1 MNAGVNLP
9 KMAATDGA
17 SHAQSLGRFGWG
29 LRGWVHRLAA
39 SPRFQSWAARTPGF
53 ARVARKE
60 GEDLFDLI
68 SGFVQTQSLFALVE
82 LGILHQ
88 LSEGTRR
95 VEVLRCD
102 LPQDRLMILLKAGA
116 AIGVL
121 RLSGDSVG
129 LTRKGAALLGV
140 PGLVPMI
147 RHHAVFYRDM
157 ADPVALLRGEAETEL
172 ARFWPYVFGADG
184 AVDPEVTQTYSDLMA
199 DSQAMVAEDT
209 LRAVDLSD
217 AREVLDIGGGT
228 GAFLTAVGQRHADPA
243 LHLFDLPA
251 VAPGAESR
259 FRAAN
264 LSNRVTITPGSFRDD
279 PLPQGADVITLIRVL
294 YDHAEDTVVALLR
307 AVHDALPD
315 GGRLVVSE
323 PMSGGKVPTRP
334 GDVYFA
340 FYTLAMQTG
349 RARSAAEIAALMAD
363 AGFTNI
369 KTPKPNRAFI
379 TSVVTGVRGN

>member
-17 SHAQSLGRFGWG
+17 THAQSLGRFGWG
-29 LRGWVHRLAA
+29 VRGWVHRMAA
-39 SPRFQSWAARTPGF
+39 SPRFQSFAARTPGF
-53 ARVARKE
+53 ARIARKE

-95 VEVLRCD
+95 IEVLQCD
-102 LPQDRLMILLKAGA
+102 LPRDRLVILLKAGA

-121 RLSGDSVG
+121 RMKGDSVG

-147 RHHAVFYRDM
+147 LHHAVFYRDM
-157 ADPVALLRGEAETEL
+157 SDPVALLRGGSETEL

-184 AVDPEVTQTYSDLMA
+184 AVDPDVTQTYSDLMA

-209 LRAVDLSD
+209 LRTVDLSD
-217 AREVLDIGGGT
+217 ANQVLDIGGGT
-228 GAFLTAVGQRHADPA
+228 GAFLTALGQKHAKPE

-251 VAPGAESR
+251 VVPGAESR
-259 FRAAN
+259 FRAAA
-264 LSNRVTITPGSFRDD
+264 LQDRVTITPGSFRDD
-279 PLPQGADVITLIRVL
+279 PLPTGADVIALVRVL
-294 YDHAEDTVVALLR
+294 YDHADETVIALLR
-307 AVHDALPD
+307 AVRAALPP

-323 PMSGGKVPTRP
+323 PMSGGKAPTRP

-363 AGFTNI
+363 AGFSSI
-369 KTPKPNRAFI
+369 KTPRPHRAFV
-379 TSVVTGVRGN
+379 TSVVTGVQGD